1 LLIVILTP
9 LINGRKSTLLFC
21 IFPKRRTFENTMSSF
36 FTQIML
42 EDLITSKTRIKLL
55 LKFFINSKTTAY
67 LRNLETE
74 FGESTNAIR
83 QELNRFEKA
92 GLLSSSFSGNKKV
105 FQANTNHPFFPEIHK
120 ILMKYV
126 GIDQIVD
133 EVVVRV
139 GNLLKAY
146 VTGDFAQG
154 KTGKVIDILLIGDQ
168 FNIPYLVKL
177 IQKAEETTSLK
188 IRYITALPCDEDE
201 YINHGENA
209 LLIWSSEN

>member
-1 LLIVILTP
+1 
-9 LINGRKSTLLFC
+9 
-21 IFPKRRTFENTMSSF
+21 
-36 FTQIML
+36 ML
-42 EDLITSKTRIKLL
+42 EELITSKTRIKLL
-55 LKFFINSKTTAY
+55 LKFFLNCQTTAY

-105 FQANTNHPFFPEIHK
+105 FKANTNYPFFSEIHN

-126 GIDQIVD
+126 GIDQIIE
-133 EVVVRV
+133 EVVLRV
-139 GNLLKAY
+139 GHLIKAY

-154 KTGKVIDILLIGDQ
+154 KAGKEIDILLVGNE
-168 FNIPYLVKL
+168 FNEPYLANL
-177 IQKAEETTSLK
+177 IEKAEGTTSLK
-188 IRYITALPCDEDE
+188 IRCTTVMPDDEYKYIT
-201 YINHGENA
+201 HGENA